1 MDTLQLSIDV
11 ESTHAYHSVR
21 KSYVRFAM
29 HVAIHSVE
37 FLRIGISKSFF

>member
-11 ESTHAYHSVR
+11 ESTHADHSVR
-21 KSYVRFAM
+21 KSYVRLAM
-29 HVAIHSVE
+29 HVAIHPMV